1 MTAQPS
7 LQAAGPPETD
17 TDTDSATARE
27 TAAAALLAD
36 VLGRWGRRVAVG
48 TAFQDEG
55 MVLLDLAVRLEP
67 RVRVFTIDTG
77 RLPAETHRFI
87 DRIRDRYRLEVEVFL
102 PDPADV
108 EPLVRRFGPE
118 VFRRSVEH
126 RLACCRA
133 RKVEPMGRVLS
144 TLDAWVAGLRRE
156 QAPSRAEVPEIG
168 PDPVHPGVVK
178 VCPLAGWRAADVAAY
193 LERYDVPRHP
203 LYSRG
208 YASIGCEPCTRP
220 TPPGADPRAG
230 RWWWEDGQPKEC
242 GLHWGPP
249 EAVNERP
256 EEPARSEPPWTDRR
270 VNPPTPSRVPPN
282 G

>member
-1 MTAQPS
+1 MTAEPK
-7 LQAAGPPETD
+7 LRPAGPPEIESD
-17 TDTDSATARE
+17 ASPE
-27 TAAAALLAD
+27 VSAAALLAEA
-36 VLGRWGRRVAVG
+36 LARWGRRVAIG

-55 MVLLDLAVRLEP
+55 MVLIDLAVRLDP

-77 RLPAETHRFI
+77 RLPAESHRFVE
-87 DRIRDRYRLEVEVFL
+87 RVRRRYGLEVEVYL

-108 EPLVRRFGPE
+108 EPLVRRFGPDL
-118 VFRRSVEH
+118 FRRSVDH

-133 RKVEPMGRVLS
+133 RKVVPMGRVLS

-168 PDPVHPGVVK
+168 PDPLRPGVVK
-178 VCPLAGWRAADVAAY
+178 VSPLAGWSASDVASY
-193 LERYDVPRHP
+193 LERHAVPRHP

-242 GLHWGPP
+242 GLHWRPHGPRDDASD
-249 EAVNERP
+249 ETDE
-256 EEPARSEPPWTDRR
+256 SEPRNLRGANRHGPI
-270 VNPPTPSRVPPN
+270 VE
-282 G
+282 